1 MIKLSVNLCGVKLE
15 SPTVLASGIVTTYPA
30 LIAAS
35 KSGVGALTTK
45 SICIAPREG
54 NPAPVVVRYEQ
65 GVLNSVGLR
74 NSGIEKSK
82 EEIKDL
88 KKNIKVP
95 VIASI
100 FATQIKDFAKL
111 TEEMVSI
118 KPDFLEINLSC
129 PNVEHEFGRPYATDC
144 VLSEKAIKEVKKY
157 SKKIPVFAK
166 LSPNVCNLVDI
177 AKAVEAG
184 GADGI
189 TAINSVGPGLLIDVK
204 TRKAKLGAKYGGVT
218 GPAIFPL
225 ALRCVNEIYKSV
237 KLPII
242 GMGGVMTAED
252 AIAMIMAGATVV
264 GVGSALYYKGL
275 KVFKEINDGLV
286 DFMKKEKIKS
296 LKEIRGCV

>member
-1 MIKLSVNLCGVKLE
+1 MKLSVNLCGVKLE

-35 KSGVGALTTK
+35 KSGVGAITTK
-45 SICIAPREG
+45 SISPQPREG
-54 NPAPVVVRYEQ
+54 NPAPVVIRFDH
-65 GVLNSVGLR
+65 GVMNSVGLR

-82 EEIKDL
+82 AEILEFL
-88 KKNIKVP
+88 KKVDVP

-100 FATQIKDFAKL
+100 VSFHMKDFGPL
-111 TEEMVSI
+111 TAEMVSI
-118 KPDFLEINLSC
+118 KPKILEVNLSC
-129 PNVEHEFGRPYATDC
+129 PNVDNEFGKPFATDA
-144 VLSEKAIKEVKKY
+144 VSSEKAIKLVKKH
-157 SKKIPVFAK
+157 SGKVPVFAK
-166 LSPNVCNLVDI
+166 LSPNVANIVEI

-189 TAINSVGPGLLIDVK
+189 TAINSVGPGFLIDIK
-204 TRKAKLGAKYGGVT
+204 TRKARLGAKYGGVT
-218 GPAIFPL
+218 GPAIFPV
-225 ALRCVNEIYKSV
+225 ALRCVNEIYKNV

-275 KVFKEINDGLV
+275 KVFKEINEGLI

-296 LKEIRGCV
+296 LKEIRGCI